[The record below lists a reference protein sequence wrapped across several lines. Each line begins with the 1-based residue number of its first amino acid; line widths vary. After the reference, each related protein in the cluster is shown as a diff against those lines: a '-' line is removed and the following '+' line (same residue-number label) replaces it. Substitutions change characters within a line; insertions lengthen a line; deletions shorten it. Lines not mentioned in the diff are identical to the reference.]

1 MSEANIHR
9 DYLKFGNSKKNLSKI
24 EIKRSISK
32 LNLNGSRQ
40 TCRRFSHSKRCM
52 RYIVARTRCTRSV
65 GMPGMRLTTQAGALA
80 GQVITCI
87 TPCEM
92 TARY

>member
-1 MSEANIHR
+1 
-9 DYLKFGNSKKNLSKI
+9 
-24 EIKRSISK
+24 
-32 LNLNGSRQ
+32 
-40 TCRRFSHSKRCM
+40 M